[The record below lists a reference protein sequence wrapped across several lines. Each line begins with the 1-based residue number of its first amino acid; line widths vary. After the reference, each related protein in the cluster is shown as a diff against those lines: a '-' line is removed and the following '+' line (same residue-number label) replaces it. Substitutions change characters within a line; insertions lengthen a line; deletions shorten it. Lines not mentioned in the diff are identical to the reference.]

1 MHEVSSHRPRTTAV
15 VCLRK
20 KSTEADPKACFY
32 DAAELA
38 KPEAVEVRI
47 LWASR
52 TQADTFWL
60 DQLDA
65 LKLQHGNRFSY
76 VEIISRDPGYAEH
89 VGALQGRITADVL
102 RAVYDEH
109 WGTSVSGP
117 NEEARG
123 GVRFLNVAE
132 KQLIK
137 EADKLWQFELGYPQ
151 QAHKLLL

>member
-1 MHEVSSHRPRTTAV
+1 MAYGVAI
-15 VCLRK
+15 
-20 KSTEADPKACFY
+20 TEILPVA
-32 DAAELA
+32 AAELA